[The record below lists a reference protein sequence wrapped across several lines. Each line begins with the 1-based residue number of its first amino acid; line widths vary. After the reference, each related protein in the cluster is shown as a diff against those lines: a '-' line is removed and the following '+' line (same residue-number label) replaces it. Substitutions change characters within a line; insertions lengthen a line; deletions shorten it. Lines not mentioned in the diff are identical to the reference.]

1 MAPRAIWKGSVTFG
15 LVTIP
20 VGLYSAVGR
29 EDEKLDFHL
38 LHEKDGARIHYER
51 RCDKGHKDI
60 GWDEIVKGHEYKK
73 GKWVTI
79 TDEDMEGLDLE
90 SLRTIDVV
98 TFAPSEQIDPI
109 FYEKAYY
116 MVPEEDALKAYRLV
130 VDALEDEGLVGVC
143 KVAIREREH
152 LAAMRVKDGILVL
165 QTMHW
170 PEEVREAKFAQL
182 KKRTRVDDRE
192 RKMARQLIQH
202 LSSDFEPSQ
211 FKDEYH
217 KALKKL
223 VNKKI
228 KGEDIVVPPEPEET
242 GQVVDLM
249 EALRA
254 SVDAAKQGKK
264 PKPPPAKA
272 KGSKKKSGAK
282 AADLKGLSKQE
293 LLERAKE
300 LAIAG
305 RSKMGKPELVK
316 AIQKAS

>member
-1 MAPRAIWKGSVTFG
+1 MAPRSIWKGSVTFG
-15 LVTIP
+15 LITIP

-29 EDEKLDFHL
+29 EEEKFDFHL

-60 GWDEIVKGHEYKK
+60 DWGEIVKGYEYKK

-79 TDEDMEGLDLE
+79 TDDDLAALDLE

-109 FYEKAYY
+109 FYEKTYY
-116 MVPEEDALKAYRLV
+116 MVPEEQALKAYRLIA
-130 VDALEDEGLVGVC
+130 DALQDEGLVGVC

-152 LAAMRVKDGILVL
+152 LAAMRVKDGMLVL

-170 PEEVREAKFAQL
+170 PEEVRDAKFAQL
-182 KKRTRVDDRE
+182 KKRPRIDDRE
-192 RKMARQLIQH
+192 RKMARQLIKH
-202 LSSDFEPSQ
+202 LSSDFDPAQ

-223 VNKKI
+223 IDKKI
-228 KGEDIVVPPEPEET
+228 KGEEIVAAPEPEPT

-254 SVDAAKQGKK
+254 SVDAARQGKK
-264 PKPPPAKA
+264 PKPPAASKA
-272 KGSKKKSGAK
+272 RKEMAEGDE
-282 AADLKGLSKQE
+282 DLKGLSKQE
-293 LLERAKE
+293 LLERAKK
-300 LAIAG
+300 LDIAG
-305 RSKMGKPELVK
+305 RSKMGKPDLVK

>member
-1 MAPRAIWKGSVTFG
+1 MAPRAIWKGSITFG
-15 LVTIP
+15 LITIP

-29 EDEKLDFHL
+29 EEEKFDFHL

-51 RCDKGHKDI
+51 KCDKGHKDI
-60 GWDEIVKGHEYKK
+60 DWDEIVKGYEYKK

-79 TDEDMEGLDLE
+79 TDDDLEALELE

-109 FYEKAYY
+109 FFDKSYY
-116 MVPEEDALKAYRLV
+116 MVPDEQAVKAYRLI
-130 VDALEDEGLVGVC
+130 VDALEDEHLVGVC
-143 KVAIREREH
+143 KVALREREH
-152 LAAMRVKDGILVL
+152 LAAMRVKDGTLVL

-170 PEEVREAKFAQL
+170 PEEIRDAKFDQL
-182 KKRTRVDDRE
+182 RKRPKVDDRE

-202 LSSDFEPSQ
+202 LSSDFDPKE

-223 VNKKI
+223 IDKKI
-228 KGEDIVVPPEPEET
+228 KGDEIVVPPEPEPT

-254 SVDAAKQGKK
+254 SVDAARQGKK
-264 PKPPPAKA
+264 PTLPKKA
-272 KGSKKKSGAK
+272 AGAK
-282 AADLKGLSKQE
+282 ASSGDEDLSGLSKQE
-293 LLERAKE
+293 LLDRAKE
-300 LAIAG
+300 LEIAG
-305 RSKMGKPELVK
+305 RSKMGKDQLVK
-316 AIQKAS
+316 AIRKAS